1 MKKLAPALALIIL
14 ALCIFG
20 CTPQKDKDALPTP
33 VQTDAEQTP
42 PVSSMP
48 EAVRPEKFI
57 VLARCRGKRKH

>member
-33 VQTDAEQTP
+33 VQTDAAQTA
-42 PVSSMP
+42 PVSSAP
-48 EAVRPEKFI
+48 EGFTDA
-57 VLARCRGKRKH
+57 A

>member
-33 VQTDAEQTP
+33 VQTDAAQTP

-48 EAVRPEKFI
+48 EDPLPRQAKALTMPRQ
-57 VLARCRGKRKH
+57 

>member
-33 VQTDAEQTP
+33 VQTDAALT
-42 PVSSMP
+42 MP
-48 EAVRPEKFI
+48 RQ
-57 VLARCRGKRKH
+57 